1 MNQTKKRL
9 MNDGLMYSAAAIHTF
24 GIPLGWR
31 TPEEPFFFLGTICFI
46 SSYSRNCFSASPG
59 FFWSDAKNNNYNDTD
74 R

>member
-1 MNQTKKRL
+1 

-59 FFWSDAKNNNYNDTD
+59 FFGVTLKTTTITIQIDKE
-74 R
+74 